1 MTKKPKHT
9 IPPRLKVFPV
19 CDTCQYMTWQWH
31 FSLCGKHNVQVEG
44 WYGCADY
51 APRKTELLTVCT
63 TARAKS
69 VMPIAP
75 VTE

>member
-19 CDTCQYMTWQWH
+19 CETCRYMSWRWH
-31 FSLCGKHNVQVEG
+31 ASRCAKYNIPVEE

-51 APRKTELLTVCT
+51 APRETDLTVCT